1 MDSAKP
7 DDPATEEPGRDGTDQ
22 RDQQHADDQPYAG
35 HIGKAKLVKSG
46 KNAGHLTVNQLNGP
60 PGDIDGEQYWSCNQK
75 AGEKPRTQTA
85 ENTGTLCLLGSVFLD
100 HQGSSRRRV
109 AALIMV
115 RNMNWRK
122 GVCRHHLHF
131 KGRHFGPCQCC
142 ASGVPVVCQ
151 CCTCV
156 VPCRLLAKPSECS
169 LPVPHRFSI
178 KDHHSM
184 TRTPRPDSPTK
195 AGTETQQQ
203 LDRIIEIMRQ
213 LRDPQ
218 TGCPW
223 DVEQDF
229 ASIAPY
235 TIEEAYEVADAVQR
249 GDTDDIRDELGDLLL
264 QVVFQARI
272 AEEAG
277 LFSLADVARSI
288 SDKMV
293 DRHPHVFGDDGR
305 PQLAEQ
311 SGRWEAIKAEER
323 ARKGHTGI
331 LDDVAAGLPP
341 MLRALKL
348 QKRAARV
355 GFDWVNIDDIIAK
368 LHEETAEL
376 RAETTCD
383 PVDQARVEDEVG
395 DVLFVAVNLARRAGV
410 DPETALMACNSK
422 FESRFRYIEKHAEN
436 FGKNMNDMSL
446 EEMESLWQESK
457 TAGRRPD

>member
-1 MDSAKP
+1 MTRPPHP
-7 DDPATEEPGRDGTDQ
+7 D
-22 RDQQHADDQPYAG
+22 
-35 HIGKAKLVKSG
+35 
-46 KNAGHLTVNQLNGP
+46 
-60 PGDIDGEQYWSCNQK
+60 
-75 AGEKPRTQTA
+75 TA
-85 ENTGTLCLLGSVFLD
+85 EA
-100 HQGSSRRRV
+100 SSDDTRR
-109 AALIMV
+109 
-115 RNMNWRK
+115 
-122 GVCRHHLHF
+122 
-131 KGRHFGPCQCC
+131 
-142 ASGVPVVCQ
+142 
-151 CCTCV
+151 
-156 VPCRLLAKPSECS
+156 
-169 LPVPHRFSI
+169 
-178 KDHHSM
+178 
-184 TRTPRPDSPTK
+184 
-195 AGTETQQQ
+195 Q
-203 LDRIIEIMRQ
+203 LDRIIGIMRQ
-213 LRDPQ
+213 LRDPE

-288 SDKMV
+288 SDKMIE
-293 DRHPHVFGDDGR
+293 RHPHVFGDEGR

-323 ARKGHTGI
+323 ARKGNTGI

-355 GFDWVNIDDIIAK
+355 GFDWVDMDDIIAK
-368 LHEETAEL
+368 LHEETDEL
-376 RAETTCD
+376 REEVASE
-383 PVDQARVEDEVG
+383 PADQARIQDEVG

-422 FESRFRYIEKHAEN
+422 FESRFRYIEEQAEN
-436 FGKNMNDMSL
+436 MSKSMKDMSL
-446 EEMESLWQESK
+446 DEMERLWQAAK
-457 TAGRRPD
+457 TNSRKSD

>member
-1 MDSAKP
+1 
-7 DDPATEEPGRDGTDQ
+7 
-22 RDQQHADDQPYAG
+22 
-35 HIGKAKLVKSG
+35 
-46 KNAGHLTVNQLNGP
+46 
-60 PGDIDGEQYWSCNQK
+60 
-75 AGEKPRTQTA
+75 
-85 ENTGTLCLLGSVFLD
+85 
-100 HQGSSRRRV
+100 
-109 AALIMV
+109 
-115 RNMNWRK
+115 
-122 GVCRHHLHF
+122 
-131 KGRHFGPCQCC
+131 
-142 ASGVPVVCQ
+142 
-151 CCTCV
+151 
-156 VPCRLLAKPSECS
+156 
-169 LPVPHRFSI
+169 
-178 KDHHSM
+178 M

-195 AGTETQQQ
+195 ASTETQRQ

-395 DVLFVAVNLARRAGV
+395 DVLFVTVNLARRAGV

-422 FESRFRYIEKHAEN
+422 FESRFRYIEKNAEN
-436 FGKNMNDMSL
+436 SGKNMNDMSL

>member
-1 MDSAKP
+1 
-7 DDPATEEPGRDGTDQ
+7 
-22 RDQQHADDQPYAG
+22 
-35 HIGKAKLVKSG
+35 
-46 KNAGHLTVNQLNGP
+46 
-60 PGDIDGEQYWSCNQK
+60 
-75 AGEKPRTQTA
+75 
-85 ENTGTLCLLGSVFLD
+85 
-100 HQGSSRRRV
+100 
-109 AALIMV
+109 
-115 RNMNWRK
+115 
-122 GVCRHHLHF
+122 
-131 KGRHFGPCQCC
+131 
-142 ASGVPVVCQ
+142 
-151 CCTCV
+151 
-156 VPCRLLAKPSECS
+156 
-169 LPVPHRFSI
+169 
-178 KDHHSM
+178 M
-184 TRTPRPDSPTK
+184 TRPPHPDKSEASSDDTR
-195 AGTETQQQ
+195 QQ

-213 LRDPQ
+213 LRDPE

-288 SDKMV
+288 SDKMI
-293 DRHPHVFGDDGR
+293 DRHPHVFGSEGR

-355 GFDWVNIDDIIAK
+355 GFDWVNMDDIIAK
-368 LHEETAEL
+368 LHEETDEL
-376 RAETTCD
+376 REEAARD
-383 PVDQARVEDEVG
+383 PADQARMQDEVG

-422 FESRFRYIEKHAEN
+422 FESRFRYIEEQAEKKS
-436 FGKNMNDMSL
+436 KNMKDMSL
-446 EEMESLWQESK
+446 DEMEKLWQAAK
-457 TAGRRPD
+457 TDSRKSD